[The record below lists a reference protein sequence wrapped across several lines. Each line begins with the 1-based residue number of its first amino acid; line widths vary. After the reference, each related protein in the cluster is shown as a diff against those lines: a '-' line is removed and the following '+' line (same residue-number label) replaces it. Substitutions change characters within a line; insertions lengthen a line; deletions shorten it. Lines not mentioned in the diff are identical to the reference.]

1 MANNNK
7 VFMLGRKRIVLI
19 DEYLFDILETLLV

>member
-7 VFMLGRKRIVLI
+7 VFISSNERIVLI
-19 DEYLFDILETLLV
+19 DEYLFDILETLLA